1 MLSTTVRPSTLDGI
15 KRLAKTI
22 KRDQNCNHS
31 TALNLAAQQAG
42 FSNFKHAQNAI
53 KPLVQKAPAQPSY
66 FVFISMSWW
75 DKQSNTSGFEL
86 LKVPLS
92 QPLPSLVS
100 QSHLGLHKD
109 LYHFRQA
116 EVDHLE
122 STKGATGQSAARKYI
137 CTAARVIQFI
147 DATNLRPSKSHS
159 RVYPGGRSM
168 NRIPGQDHYTSWY
181 HPETKTYILADEPYG
196 PAVQSQSDVE
206 ARTTWAVK
214 HEFVLVKS
222 RWQGMYHPAGNSEL
236 YLAAPKSKA
245 DLINEIIDA
254 LSSLPSPY
262 VLEDWQ
268 GESLDSIAHFNSPG
282 KIQRLTMLRA
292 QPSLPS
298 KDKKPSTSQFKTGMN
313 PHRKL
318 FVLALNELL
327 NKNLLTIHWDG
338 SSRDN
343 DGFLETTIAEK
354 NTVINWRDHG
364 SGEILITVWWNYEE
378 SRDPRASEKSHSQT
392 PLAHRSRYQDFVG
405 VVASI
410 WLERE
415 RGRYLQGKGSE
426 HIGNKYARK
435 GELEILRAL
444 PNPEPI
450 GYLVEGKFIL

>member
-1 MLSTTVRPSTLDGI
+1 MLSTTVLPSTLDGI

-31 TALNLAAQQAG
+31 TALNLAAQRAG

-53 KPLVQKAPAQPSY
+53 KPAQKASAQSSY

-75 DKQSNTSGFEL
+75 DKQSNTSGVEL

-92 QPLPSLVS
+92 QPLPSLLS

-109 LYHFRQA
+109 LYHFRQT
-116 EVDHLE
+116 EVNHLD
-122 STKGATGQSAARKYI
+122 STKDATGKIAAQKYI
-137 CTAARVIQFI
+137 CKAARVIQFI

-159 RVYPGGRSM
+159 RVYPGGSSM
-168 NRIPGQDHYTSWY
+168 NRIPGQDHYSSWY
-181 HPETKTYILADEPYG
+181 HPETKTYILVDEPYG

-206 ARTTWAVK
+206 ARMAWAAR

-222 RWQGMYHPAGNSEL
+222 SWQGMYHPAGNSEL
-236 YLAAPKSKA
+236 YLAAPKSKT
-245 DLINEIIDA
+245 DLINEIMSA
-254 LSSLPSPY
+254 LSTLPSPY

-268 GESLDSIAHFNSPG
+268 GESLSSNVHFKSPG
-282 KIQRLTMLRA
+282 KMERLAMLQA
-292 QPSLPS
+292 QPTLPPR
-298 KDKKPSTSQFKTGMN
+298 DKKPSASKIKTGMN

-327 NKNLLTIHWDG
+327 KKNLLTINWDG

-354 NTVINWRDHG
+354 ITVINWRDHG
-364 SGEILITVWWNYEE
+364 SGEILITVWWNYDE

-415 RGRYLQGKGSE
+415 RGQYLQGKGSE
-426 HIGNKYARK
+426 HISNKYARK
-435 GELEILRAL
+435 GELEILRTL

-450 GYLVEGKFIL
+450 GYLIEGKFIF